1 MVFAPFSRNSSFW
14 RPADACSFAS
24 NLLLSGYQR
33 ATDNNGHSSALPQ
46 IDLHCR
52 RRAVRSL

>member
-24 NLLLSGYQR
+24 KLLLSGYQR
-33 ATDNNGHSSALPQ
+33 ATDNNGHSSALLQ
-46 IDLHCR
+46 VDLHCR
-52 RRAVRSL
+52 RRALGCL